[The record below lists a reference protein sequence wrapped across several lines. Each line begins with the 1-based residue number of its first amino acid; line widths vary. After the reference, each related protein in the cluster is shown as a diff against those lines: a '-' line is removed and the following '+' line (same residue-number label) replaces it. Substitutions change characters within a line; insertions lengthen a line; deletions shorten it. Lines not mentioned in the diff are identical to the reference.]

1 MARLVMGIDAG
12 TTGVRAVV
20 FDERGYAVASAY
32 REIASSYPRPQ
43 WMEQDPVEVWAS
55 TRGVMFEA
63 IGAAAA
69 TPSDIVAIGIT
80 NQRSS
85 IVAWDGPSRRP
96 LSRML
101 VWQDTRTADRC
112 RELQEQGLYIT
123 PMMAASK
130 AEWIV
135 RNLAEARDAEKQGRL
150 RLGTPNAWLAA
161 CLCGD
166 INVSDHGNASPTGL
180 YSYFQNTWDPGPL
193 EALGLDV
200 RLLPTLVDSSG
211 EIARTTEEAFGACVP
226 LAGMAGD
233 QQASLFGLACVEM
246 SQAKCS
252 YGTSAMITMNSG
264 ESVAF
269 GGSGTYPIVAWRFG
283 GRTVYS
289 LEGQVVTS
297 GAAVQWL
304 RDGLGVVGDAA
315 ESAAI
320 AESVADAGGVWAV
333 PAFQGLGTP
342 MMQAEAKAMIGGLS
356 RGTTRA
362 HIVRAVLEGIAQR
375 VADVADSI
383 AEGVARPSVMRA
395 DGGASRNDFLLQA
408 QADLLGVPVERSS
421 IPDGAALGAARL
433 AGLGVGAW
441 PPETAHRFEVERT
454 FEPVISA
461 DERESRRAR
470 WKKRLELV
478 MAEATDGS

>member
-12 TTGVRAVV
+12 TTGARALL
-20 FDERGYAVASAY
+20 FDESGRCVATAY
-32 REIASSYPRPQ
+32 REIASHYPRPQ
-43 WMEQDPVEVWAS
+43 WMEQDPAEVWNA
-55 TRGVMFEA
+55 TRAVISEA
-63 IGAAAA
+63 LGSFGAQPGDVA
-69 TPSDIVAIGIT
+69 AIGIT

-85 IVAWDGPSRRP
+85 VVAWDGPSGRP
-96 LSRML
+96 LSPM
-101 VWQDTRTADRC
+101 VIWQDTRAAERC
-112 RELQEQGLYIT
+112 RQLQEQGLYIT

-135 RNLAEARDAEKQGRL
+135 ANVPEAREARAAGRL
-150 RLGTPNAWLAA
+150 RLGTPNAFLAA

-166 INVSDHGNASPTGL
+166 VNISDHGNASPTGL
-180 YSYFQNTWDPGPL
+180 YSYFQNDWDDAPL
-193 EALGLDV
+193 AAMNLD
-200 RLLPTLVDSSG
+200 RALLPALVDSSG
-211 EIARTTEEAFGACVP
+211 EIARTTRAAFGAEVA

-233 QQASLFGLACVEM
+233 QQASLFGLGCVEL

-269 GGSGTYPIVAWRFG
+269 GGTGTYPIVAWRRD
-283 GRTVYS
+283 GRTVFS
-289 LEGQVVTS
+289 LEGQVVTA

-304 RDGLGVVGDAA
+304 RDGIGIVDDAR

-320 AESVADAGGVWAV
+320 ASSVADSGGVWAV

-362 HIVRAVLEGIAQR
+362 HVVRAVLEGIAHR

-383 AEGVARPSVMRA
+383 EQALPAPASLRA
-395 DGGASRNDFLLQA
+395 DGGASRNDVLMQV
-408 QADLLGVPVERSS
+408 QADLLGLPVERSTW
-421 IPDGAALGAARL
+421 PDGAAIGAARL
-433 AGLGVGAW
+433 AGIGVGLW
-441 PPETAHRFEVERT
+441 PPQKAAAFDADRV
-454 FEPVISA
+454 FEPAISA
-461 DERESRRAR
+461 DERQSRRAQ

-478 MAEATDGS
+478 VADAL